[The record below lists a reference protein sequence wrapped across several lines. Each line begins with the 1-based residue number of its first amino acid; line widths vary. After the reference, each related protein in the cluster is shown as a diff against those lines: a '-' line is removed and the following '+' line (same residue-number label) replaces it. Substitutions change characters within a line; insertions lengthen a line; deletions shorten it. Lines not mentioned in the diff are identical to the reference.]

1 MLRSAHRKVPS
12 VIGQARMRV
21 EVDEGSPTATLTV
34 EYPGSDAVSYVTMS
48 AHQLR
53 PLVVTLAQALNRLD
67 SQAAGEAEL
76 VDFGDGVVVSPV
88 HRPDWRVARLGT
100 GDPAIL
106 VELWGRLWI
115 GFSLSAREARR
126 LATRLLVAAESDD
139 PGAG

>member
-1 MLRSAHRKVPS
+1 
-12 VIGQARMRV
+12 MRV
-21 EVDEGSPTATLTV
+21 EVDEGSPTATLTI
-34 EYPGSDAVSYVTMS
+34 EYPASGAVSYVTMS

-53 PLVVTLAQALNRLD
+53 PLVATLAQALSRLD
-67 SQAAGEAEL
+67 NQEAGESQL
-76 VDFGDGVVVSPV
+76 VDLGDGVVISPV

-106 VELWGRLWI
+106 AELWDRLWI

-126 LATRLLVAAESDD
+126 LATRLLVAAETDD

>member
-1 MLRSAHRKVPS
+1 M
-12 VIGQARMRV
+12 IGQARMRV

-53 PLVVTLAQALNRLD
+53 PLVATLAQALNRLD
-67 SQAAGEAEL
+67 SQAAGEAQL
-76 VDFGDGVVVSPV
+76 VDLGDGVVVSPV

-106 VELWGRLWI
+106 VELWGRLWV

>member
-1 MLRSAHRKVPS
+1 
-12 VIGQARMRV
+12 MRV

-34 EYPGSDAVSYVTMS
+34 EYPGSDAVSYVTLS

-53 PLVVTLAQALNRLD
+53 PLVATLAQALNQLD
-67 SQAAGEAEL
+67 SQAAGETPL
-76 VDFGDGVVVSPV
+76 VDLGDGVVVSPV

-139 PGAG
+139 PGEG